1 MAAIR
6 TLRVYVAVPEVYS
19 RAAQSGAAATLTLDE
34 FPGQTFRGTLVRNA
48 NAIDLA
54 SRTLLVEV
62 DVDNPRGQLL
72 PGAYVFVHLKLP
84 DQARSVT
91 IPSNVLLFRKE
102 GLQVGLV
109 RDGKAHLV
117 PVKIGHD
124 FGNTVEIVSGLQRT
138 DSVIVDPSDSL
149 VDGMSVRLSNAKPSS
164 GGGR

>member
-1 MAAIR
+1 
-6 TLRVYVAVPEVYS
+6 
-19 RAAQSGAAATLTLDE
+19 
-34 FPGQTFRGTLVRNA
+34 
-48 NAIDLA
+48 
-54 SRTLLVEV
+54 
-62 DVDNPRGQLL
+62 
-72 PGAYVFVHLKLP
+72 VHLKLP

-109 RDGKAHLV
+109 RDGKAQLV